1 MALIGYARV
10 STGEQSLDP
19 QIRELAAAGCTT
31 IHEEYASGGNRARPV
46 LARVLDR
53 IEPGDTLVIV
63 RLDRLARSL
72 AHLLSVIEA
81 LDARGAHFRS
91 LGDPVDTASPQGRFT
106 LQILGS
112 VAELE
117 RALIRERTQAGL
129 RVARA
134 AGRVGGNPGLR
145 AKDAAAI
152 RKNALAR
159 DSAFMHALLRT
170 SGEWVP
176 IVRRHRPERDWQ
188 TVTDMVNASLPRGNQ
203 EWSPERLKR
212 AARRFVKEGIL
223 DAAVMERAPPQHR
236 NDHLTAVVAAIAG
249 AEPRPTLRQIADR
262 LQDLRERTPRGASR
276 WSLSS
281 VKMLVDRARA
291 QGMLDG

>member
-72 AHLLSVIEA
+72 VHLLSVIEA

-117 RALIRERTQAGL
+117 RALIRERTRAGL
-129 RVARA
+129 SAARA
-134 AGRVGGNPGLR
+134 EGRIGGNPGLR
-145 AKDAAAI
+145 ARDPAAI
-152 RKNALAR
+152 RRNAMAR
-159 DSAFMHALLRT
+159 DQAYLNGLIESSR
-170 SGEWVP
+170 EWLP
-176 IVRRHRPERDWQ
+176 IVRRHRPQRDWQ
-188 TVTDMVNASLPRGNQ
+188 TVTDMVNASLPRTARS
-203 EWSPERLKR
+203 WSPERLKR
-212 AARRFVKEGIL
+212 AVKRFVSEGML
-223 DAAVMERAPPQHR
+223 EDTVLERAAVQPRSDR
-236 NDHLTAVVAAIAG
+236 LLAVVAAIAG
-249 AEPRPTLRQIADR
+249 AQPRPTLQQIADR
-262 LQDLRERTPRGASR
+262 LHELRERTPRGAAR
-276 WSLSS
+276 WNLSS
-281 VKMLVDRARA
+281 VKMMVDRARTM
-291 QGMLDG
+291 GLIDN